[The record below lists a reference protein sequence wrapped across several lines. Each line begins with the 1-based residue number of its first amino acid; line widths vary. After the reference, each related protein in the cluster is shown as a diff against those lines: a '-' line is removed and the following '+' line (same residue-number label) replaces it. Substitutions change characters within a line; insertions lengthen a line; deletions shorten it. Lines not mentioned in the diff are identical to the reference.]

1 MGKWRKVFMSSYTA
15 ENGKKVTIRSFRR
28 MKEKGEPIAM
38 LTAYDY
44 PVARALDRA
53 GIDSILVG
61 DSLGMV
67 ALGYENTLP
76 LTMDAM
82 IHHCKAVARGASR
95 PLLIG
100 DMPFLSYQTSPVDA
114 VRNAGRFLKEGGMEA
129 VKLEG
134 GREMLPAVQAV
145 LEAGIPVLGHLGLT
159 PQSVHKFGGM
169 RPQAR
174 SAECARKLMEDA
186 LLLEKAGVFAIVL
199 ESIPARLG
207 ALISKQ
213 LSIPTIGIGAGSGC
227 DGQVLVTNDMLGL
240 YDRFTPRFV
249 KQYANLLGEMD
260 RAFKAYQSDVQARA
274 FPAAEHTTDM
284 ADEEWE
290 KLTPP
295 QIGEG

>member
-1 MGKWRKVFMSSYTA
+1 MSSYTA
-15 ENGKKVTIRSFRR
+15 ENNKKVTIRSFRR

-44 PVARALDRA
+44 PAARALERA
-53 GIDSILVG
+53 GITAILVG

-67 ALGYENTLP
+67 ALGYGNTLP
-76 LTMDAM
+76 VTMDEM

-134 GREMLPAVQAV
+134 GRGMLPAIQAV

-174 SAECARKLMEDA
+174 SAECARKLLEDA

-199 ESIPARLG
+199 ESIPARL
-207 ALISKQ
+207 AELVSRK

-249 KQYANLLGEMD
+249 KQYAHLLNDMEH
-260 RAFKAYQSDVQARA
+260 AFKSYIADVQSRA
-274 FPAAEHTTDM
+274 FPAAEHTIDM
-284 ADEEWE
+284 KEEEWE
-290 KLTPP
+290 KLLS
-295 QIGEG
+295 

>member
-1 MGKWRKVFMSSYTA
+1 MSSYTE
-15 ENGKKVTIRSFRR
+15 ENLRKVTVNTFRR

-44 PVARALDRA
+44 PAARALERA
-53 GIDSILVG
+53 GITAILVG

-134 GREMLPAVQAV
+134 GRGMLPAIQAV

-174 SAECARKLMEDA
+174 SAECARKLLEDA

-199 ESIPARLG
+199 ESIPARL
-207 ALISKQ
+207 AELVSRK

-249 KQYANLLGEMD
+249 KQYAHLLNDMEH
-260 RAFKAYQSDVQARA
+260 AFKGYIADVQSRA
-274 FPAAEHTTDM
+274 FPAAEHTIDM
-284 ADEEWE
+284 KEEEWE
-290 KLTPP
+290 KLLS
-295 QIGEG
+295 

>member
-1 MGKWRKVFMSSYTA
+1 MSSYTSN
-15 ENGKKVTIRSFRR
+15 NGKKITVRDFRAK
-28 MKEKGEPIAM
+28 KEKGEPIAM

-76 LTMDAM
+76 VTMDEM

-100 DMPFLSYQTSPVDA
+100 DMPFGSYQAGPSDA
-114 VRNAGRFLKEGGMEA
+114 VRNAVRFLQEGGMEA

-134 GREMLPAVQAV
+134 GRAMLPAIRAV
-145 LEAGIPVLGHLGLT
+145 IDAGIPVLGHLGLT

-174 SAECARKLMEDA
+174 SAESARILLEDA
-186 LLLEKAGVFAIVL
+186 LLLEEAGVFAVVL
-199 ESIPARLG
+199 ESIPARLA
-207 ALISKQ
+207 ALVSKR
-213 LSIPTIGIGAGSGC
+213 LVIPTIGIGAGAGC
-227 DGQVLVTNDMLGL
+227 DGQVLVTNDLLGL

-249 KQYANLLGEMD
+249 KQYAHLFDEMS
-260 RAFKAYQSDVQARA
+260 RAFQAYRSDVQSRA
-274 FPAAEHTTDM
+274 FPAAEHTADM

-290 KLTPP
+290 KLLS
-295 QIGEG
+295 